1 MPDDELPQ
9 IAMSGRTFTFTT
21 SAQAA
26 VDARALLNART
37 NRTHLIVIRA
47 SCSWEARWSSPGNG
61 SASRIAIVA
70 AALLTAS
77 QLQVVQRW
85 MINRNAG
92 SLMGQRTDVT
102 FDATGIRMVGELG
115 SSDVP
120 WSVLTAVRAD
130 DRTVIFVREKVLAAY
145 LPATSLAG
153 PERATSPRTLRQP
166 THRRVDARPRGR
178 LTASRRRQIGY
189 SHRTPQ
195 PPAWR

>member
-1 MPDDELPQ
+1 MPDDEPPQ
-9 IAMSGRTFTFTT
+9 TAMIGRTFTFTT

-37 NRTHLIVIRA
+37 NRTHLVVD
-47 SCSWEARWSSPGNG
+47 SCFLFVGGALVVAGQWVGVP
-61 SASRIAIVA
+61 IAIVA

-130 DRTVIFVREKVLAAY
+130 ERTVIFVREKVLAAY
-145 LPATSLAG
+145 LPATSFAG
-153 PERATSPRTLRQP
+153 PDEQRALVRFAGERITES
-166 THRRVDARPRGR
+166 THAHEAD
-178 LTASRRRQIGY
+178 
-189 SHRTPQ
+189 
-195 PPAWR
+195 